1 MKIRIER
8 LLLATMCALVFT
20 GATFMIVN
28 AQGGTPPPANNIT
41 YDNCVACHKDVQETW
56 QNGSH
61 GNATSDPIFTKAW
74 TEQGKPGACLVCHS
88 TGYQYAGQYILGYLQ
103 HLS

>member
-8 LLLATMCALVFT
+8 LLLALMFAFVFA
-20 GATFMIVN
+20 GATFMIVD
-28 AQGGTPPPANNIT
+28 AQGGTPPQATNIT

-61 GNATSDPIFTKAW
+61 GNATGDPIFTKA
-74 TEQGKPGACLVCHS
+74 
-88 TGYQYAGQYILGYLQ
+88 
-103 HLS
+103 